1 MSARTN
7 ELLEANQSL
16 SRRLDTASRNAEE
29 NRVALDDM
37 TKRLERH
44 QKRNHEELERLDEE
58 LIVAKAERDTFRSQA
73 EIREVEIQR
82 LKKHRGDGDAFANSD
97 RHIGSP
103 AQPSASKGLK
113 EVARE
118 MARRICRW
126 EELKVD
132 APCNGIHFGR
142 CELNTVAYIWVS

>member
-16 SRRLDTASRNAEE
+16 SRRLDTASRNADE

-37 TKRLERH
+37 SKRLERH

-82 LKKHRGDGDAFANSD
+82 LKKHRVDGDAFTNSD
-97 RHIGSP
+97 RQVGPI
-103 AQPSASKGLK
+103 AQPSVSKGSA
-113 EVARE
+113 EVGKQSGRE
-118 MARRICRW
+118 NMSM
-126 EELKVD
+126 
-132 APCNGIHFGR
+132 GR
-142 CELNTVAYIWVS
+142 AEGRYTKQRYSFWKM

>member
-118 MARRICRW
+118 
-126 EELKVD
+126 
-132 APCNGIHFGR
+132 NGKENMPMGRVEGR
-142 CELNTVAYIWVS
+142 CTMQRYSFWKM